1 MLTELVS
8 LEEFVDV
15 SEGVSDGVALLE
27 SDAVLLLVS
36 DEMLPLVSLEI
47 SEDVSELVSP
57 GLEVSDGLP
66 QDESKKAPRAKERNI
81 LFTCLLVS
89 MFKII
94 AKA

>member
-1 MLTELVS
+1 MS
-8 LEEFVDV
+8 LEEDEFDV
-15 SEGVSDGVALLE
+15 SLLASDEVSLLV

-66 QDESKKAPRAKERNI
+66 QDESKKSSESEGKKYFVYI
-81 LFTCLLVS
+81 FVS
-89 MFKII
+89 EHV
-94 AKA
+94 

>member
-1 MLTELVS
+1 LS
-8 LEEFVDV
+8 LEEDEFDV
-15 SEGVSDGVALLE
+15 PLLVSDEVSLLV
-27 SDAVLLLVS
+27 SDEVSLLVS
-36 DEMLPLVSLEI
+36 DEMLSLVSLEI
-47 SEDVSELVSP
+47 SEDVSELVST

>member
-27 SDAVLLLVS
+27 SDAVLLL
-36 DEMLPLVSLEI
+36 
-47 SEDVSELVSP
+47 
-57 GLEVSDGLP
+57 VSDGLP

>member
-1 MLTELVS
+1 LS
-8 LEEFVDV
+8 LEEDEFDV
-15 SEGVSDGVALLE
+15 PLLVSDEVSLLV
-27 SDAVLLLVS
+27 SDAVLLL
-36 DEMLPLVSLEI
+36 
-47 SEDVSELVSP
+47 
-57 GLEVSDGLP
+57 VSDGLP